1 MKTDQT
7 MSRPLVPDARRKPSA
22 IEDFKTESAKSTT
35 IVEEKG
41 STGKKTAPPVP
52 CSKTK
57 PKTDPQPAGFIS
69 YSETQIANGK
79 RTSSFEV
86 GLKIKPPVPSLAKP
100 SVVFEEKS
108 EKIDKKK
115 SLVEL
120 PPLPDKKRKPIQIND
135 PNHCQVTTADPKIE
149 VKIEDRQTLV
159 KSNQGEVLPQEEHE
173 TLQRTKTIMTKVL
186 TLQRTKTIMTKF
198 RKTKRK
204 GSQLGSDPE
213 IGDEVGNIANKKSNR
228 EKKAFTA
235 AEEIMTSEKTY
246 VDVLK
251 ILDKFR
257 ISLDKEFP
265 EGSAFKDHVCGRTVC
280 LSQIPTLLDLNSHL
294 LEEFE
299 DRIKNWDS
307 QRKIADVLV
316 AKASFLKLY
325 STYLDHFQEDRK
337 IFEGCLKKFPAF
349 AKFLGEYEKHS
360 DCQGLGILG
369 HMLAPVQRVPRY
381 KMLLEAYLKYQEEDS
396 IDYWDSQRAL
406 KIVSSVAD
414 ATNQS
419 LIGQE
424 RRAAMK
430 KLSER
435 VRNDFELVK
444 PGRELLKEEVL
455 VNLAIREVPQP
466 WEVLLVTDAL
476 LFAYM
481 KVHILLKCEVNTI
494 SSGRLQRH

>member
-1 MKTDQT
+1 MDFVKNDQT

-22 IEDFKTESAKSTT
+22 IEDFKTESEKSTST
-35 IVEEKG
+35 VKEKG

-57 PKTDPQPAGFIS
+57 PRTDPQQTGFI
-69 YSETQIANGK
+69 ETQIANGK

-86 GLKIKPPVPSLAKP
+86 GLKIKPPVPSQAKP
-100 SVVFEEKS
+100 SVVLEEKES

-115 SLVEL
+115 PLIEL
-120 PPLPDKKRKPIQIND
+120 PPLPDKKMKPVQIND
-135 PNHCQVTTADPKIE
+135 PDHCQATLADQKIE
-149 VKIEDRQTLV
+149 VKIENRQTSA
-159 KSNQGEVLPQEEHE
+159 KSDPGEVLTKFM
-173 TLQRTKTIMTKVL
+173 TLQRTKTIMN
-186 TLQRTKTIMTKF
+186 KF

-213 IGDEVGNIANKKSNR
+213 IGVEVGNIANKKSNR
-228 EKKAFTA
+228 EKKAFIA

-257 ISLDKEFP
+257 ISLDEEFP
-265 EGSAFKDHVCGRTVC
+265 AGSAFKDHVCGRTVC

-316 AKASFLKLY
+316 AKAGFLKLY

-435 VRNDFELVK
+435 VKNEFELVK

-494 SSGRLQRH
+494 SSGQRH

>member
-1 MKTDQT
+1 MDFVKNDQT

-22 IEDFKTESAKSTT
+22 IEDFKTESEKSTT
-35 IVEEKG
+35 TVKEKG

-57 PKTDPQPAGFIS
+57 PRTDPQQTGFIS
-69 YSETQIANGK
+69 NSETQIANEK

-86 GLKIKPPVPSLAKP
+86 GLKIKPPVPSQAKP
-100 SVVFEEKS
+100 SVVLEEKES

-115 SLVEL
+115 PLIEL
-120 PPLPDKKRKPIQIND
+120 PPLPDKKMKPVQIND
-135 PNHCQVTTADPKIE
+135 PDHCQATLADQKIE
-149 VKIEDRQTLV
+149 VKIENRQTSA
-159 KSNQGEVLPQEEHE
+159 KSDPGEVLTKFM
-173 TLQRTKTIMTKVL
+173 TLQRTKTIMN
-186 TLQRTKTIMTKF
+186 KF

-204 GSQLGSDPE
+204 GSQLGNDPE
-213 IGDEVGNIANKKSNR
+213 IGVEVGNIANKESNR
-228 EKKAFTA
+228 EKKAFIA

-257 ISLDKEFP
+257 ISLDEEFP
-265 EGSAFKDHVCGRTVC
+265 AGSAFKDHVCGRTVC

-316 AKASFLKLY
+316 AKAGFLKLY

-435 VRNDFELVK
+435 VKNEFELVK

-481 KVHILLKCEVNTI
+481 KVHILIKCEVNTI
-494 SSGRLQRH
+494 TSGCLQRH

>member
-1 MKTDQT
+1 
-7 MSRPLVPDARRKPSA
+7 
-22 IEDFKTESAKSTT
+22 
-35 IVEEKG
+35 
-41 STGKKTAPPVP
+41 
-52 CSKTK
+52 
-57 PKTDPQPAGFIS
+57 
-69 YSETQIANGK
+69 
-79 RTSSFEV
+79 
-86 GLKIKPPVPSLAKP
+86 
-100 SVVFEEKS
+100 
-108 EKIDKKK
+108 
-115 SLVEL
+115 
-120 PPLPDKKRKPIQIND
+120 
-135 PNHCQVTTADPKIE
+135 
-149 VKIEDRQTLV
+149 
-159 KSNQGEVLPQEEHE
+159 
-173 TLQRTKTIMTKVL
+173 
-186 TLQRTKTIMTKF
+186 
-198 RKTKRK
+198 
-204 GSQLGSDPE
+204 
-213 IGDEVGNIANKKSNR
+213 
-228 EKKAFTA
+228 
-235 AEEIMTSEKTY
+235 MTSEKTY

-257 ISLDKEFP
+257 ISLNEEFP
-265 EGSAFKDHVCGRTVC
+265 EGSAFKDHICGRTVC

-316 AKASFLKLY
+316 AKAGFLKLY

-435 VRNDFELVK
+435 VQNEFELVK

-466 WEVLLVTDAL
+466 WEVLLVTDAI

-494 SSGRLQRH
+494 SSGQRH

>member
-1 MKTDQT
+1 MDFVKNDQT

-22 IEDFKTESAKSTT
+22 IKDFKTDSAKSTT
-35 IVEEKG
+35 TVEEKG

-57 PKTDPQPAGFIS
+57 PRTDPQQTGFIS
-69 YSETQIANGK
+69 YSETQIADGK
-79 RTSSFEV
+79 KTSSFEV
-86 GLKIKPPVPSLAKP
+86 GLQIKPPVPSQAKP
-100 SVVFEEKS
+100 SLVLEENES

-115 SLVEL
+115 PLIEL
-120 PPLPDKKRKPIQIND
+120 PPLPDKKRKPVQIND
-135 PNHCQVTTADPKIE
+135 PDHCQAPLADQRME
-149 VKIEDRQTLV
+149 VKIENHQTSA
-159 KSNQGEVLPQEEHE
+159 KSDPGEVLTKFM
-173 TLQRTKTIMTKVL
+173 TLQRTKTIMN
-186 TLQRTKTIMTKF
+186 KF

-213 IGDEVGNIANKKSNR
+213 IGVEVGNIANKKSNR
-228 EKKAFTA
+228 EKKAFIA

-257 ISLDKEFP
+257 ISLDEEFP
-265 EGSAFKDHVCGRTVC
+265 AGSAFKDHVCGRTVC

-316 AKASFLKLY
+316 AKAGFLKLY

-435 VRNDFELVK
+435 VQNEFELVK

-494 SSGRLQRH
+494 SSGQRH